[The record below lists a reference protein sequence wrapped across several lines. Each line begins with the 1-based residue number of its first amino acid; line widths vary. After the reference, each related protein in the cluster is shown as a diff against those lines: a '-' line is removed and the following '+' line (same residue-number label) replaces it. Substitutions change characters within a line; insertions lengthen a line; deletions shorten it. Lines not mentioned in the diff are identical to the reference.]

1 MIKPIIFH
9 KGMSENS
16 TYTFDFGVLVN
27 GFMVKNLTE
36 GDIKVS
42 FGEEIDE
49 NSYSLLPTK
58 TSEIIFTS
66 YINKEEQRTDKVTV
80 QSNLPGIVE
89 IRLLE
94 Y

>member
-1 MIKPIIFH
+1 MIKPVIFH
-9 KGMSENS
+9 KEMEANS
-16 TYTFDFGVLVN
+16 TYTFDLGVLVN

-58 TSEIIFTS
+58 TAESIFSS
-66 YINKEEQRTDKVTV
+66 YINKEEQRTDKVTIE
-80 QSNLPGIVE
+80 STGAGIVE
-89 IRLLE
+89 LRLLE

>member
-1 MIKPIIFH
+1 MIKPTIFH
-9 KGMSENS
+9 KEMSENS
-16 TYTFDFGVLVN
+16 TYTFDLGILVN

-49 NSYSLLPTK
+49 NSYSLLPSK
-58 TSEIIFTS
+58 TAEIIFSS
-66 YINKEEQRTDKVTV
+66 YINKEEQRTDKVTIE
-80 QSNLPGIVE
+80 STGEGIVE
-89 IRLLE
+89 IRILE